1 MQSDRRESSQSLY
14 KEFEQRM
21 QREAYEHAGVEAY
34 ARGVPRTANPYARPP
49 GVYSA
54 PADQERLQCLAQ
66 HWWRGWDNG
75 AVRLEGRRHRQP
87 AG

>member
-1 MQSDRRESSQSLY
+1 MQSARRQASQSLY

-34 ARGVPRTANPYARPP
+34 ARGVPRSANPYARPA
-49 GVYSA
+49 GLFTG
-54 PADQERLQCLAQ
+54 PADQERLQSLAQ

-75 AVRLEGRRHRQP
+75 AVRLESRRHRQP
-87 AG
+87 V

>member
-1 MQSDRRESSQSLY
+1 MQSEHRQASQDLY

-34 ARGVPRTANPYARPP
+34 ARGVPRTANPYARAP
-49 GVYSA
+49 GVFTGPS
-54 PADQERLQCLAQ
+54 DLERLQSLAQ

-75 AVRLEGRRHRQP
+75 AVRLEGRRHRHP
-87 AG
+87 LG